1 MNKPLNIT
9 DADRIGIKVT
19 YNVNRFEVYH
29 AAGWMMTA
37 AQTKADLKAQLAQNS
52 IKDAMFDGIATRMYL
67 RSH

>member
-19 YNVNRFEVYH
+19 YSVNRFEVYH
-29 AAGWMMTA
+29 ANGWMMTA
-37 AQTKADLKAQLAQNS
+37 AQTKADLKAQLAQNG

-67 RSH
+67 SSH